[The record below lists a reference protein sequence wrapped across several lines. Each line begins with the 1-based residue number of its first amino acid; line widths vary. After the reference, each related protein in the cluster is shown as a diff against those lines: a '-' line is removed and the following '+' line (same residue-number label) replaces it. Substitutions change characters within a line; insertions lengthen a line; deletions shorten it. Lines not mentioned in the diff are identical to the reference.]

1 MTAAIL
7 KPKKRPHDT
16 ERVSQAYRPLQPRYR
31 QTDGRTD
38 ARPFHRLCP
47 ALSIMNCKCVGSL
60 FSYQQALQICSTNK
74 AIEDNRL
81 RLRASPRWVTYSSRL
96 CLAMTSSAKQQVL
109 YLRHCRQMKIE
120 PQPQLTCTET
130 FPSVVT
136 LGWTCGFWDMRTGR
150 QTQGPRD
157 ADCNTSHTSGLSLG
171 LETTVR
177 QMFSYIYL
185 HWL

>member
-31 QTDGRTD
+31 RTDGRTD

-120 PQPQLTCTET
+120 PQRQLTCTKKFT
-130 FPSVVT
+130 SVVT
-136 LGWTCGFWDMRTGR
+136 LVDLWFLGYASR
-150 QTQGPRD
+150 QTDAGPKRRRLQHF
-157 ADCNTSHTSGLSLG
+157 AHLWSQSGTRNNS
-171 LETTVR
+171 
-177 QMFSYIYL
+177 
-185 HWL
+185 

>member
-7 KPKKRPHDT
+7 KPKKRPRDT
-16 ERVSQAYRPLQPRYR
+16 ERVSQAYRPLHPRDR
-31 QTDGRTD
+31 RADGRTD
-38 ARPFHRLCP
+38 ARPFHKLCP

-81 RLRASPRWVTYSSRL
+81 RRRASPRWVTYSSRL

-120 PQPQLTCTET
+120 PQPQLTCTKKFT
-130 FPSVVT
+130 SVVT
-136 LGWTCGFWDMRTGR
+136 LVDLWFWGYASR
-150 QTQGPRD
+150 QTDAGPKRRRLQHFVHLW
-157 ADCNTSHTSGLSLG
+157 SQSGTRNNS
-171 LETTVR
+171 
-177 QMFSYIYL
+177 
-185 HWL
+185 